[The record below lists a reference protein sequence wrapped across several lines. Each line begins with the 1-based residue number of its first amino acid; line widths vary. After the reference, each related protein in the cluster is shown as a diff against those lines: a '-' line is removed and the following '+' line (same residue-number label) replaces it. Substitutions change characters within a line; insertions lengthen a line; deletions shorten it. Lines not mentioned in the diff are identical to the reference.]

1 MSELTQLLRGKSIIR
16 YFPPKG
22 IEVVVR
28 VLSRILKEWLRPPA
42 RIMAIIFFMEVKEVP
57 LLFALK
63 NMVLTLSKEVRTVK
77 IIINQY

>member
-1 MSELTQLLRGKSIIR
+1 
-16 YFPPKG
+16 
-22 IEVVVR
+22 
-28 VLSRILKEWLRPPA
+28 
-42 RIMAIIFFMEVKEVP
+42 MEVKEVP